1 MTLTRVGVNEMA
13 AVKRVKTLFILYI
26 KNEIMSKTYFSE
38 FKSDVAVA
46 ILTKDD
52 YRYEVMKPLF
62 QICGFGFA
70 ETSSGCVFIDGE
82 VKLTKDE
89 LKWVEA
95 HEVAHIMLKHTKDR
109 NDGDEVAADM
119 FAIILLKDKGY
130 SKVAQLVEDK
140 FLERHKRKL

>member
-1 MTLTRVGVNEMA
+1 
-13 AVKRVKTLFILYI
+13 
-26 KNEIMSKTYFSE
+26 MSKTYFSE

-62 QICGFGFA
+62 EMCGFGFA

-89 LKWVEA
+89 LRWVEA
-95 HEVAHIMLKHTKDR
+95 HELAHIMLKHTKDR
-109 NDGDEVAADM
+109 NDSDEKAADM
-119 FAIILLKDKGY
+119 FSIILLLDKGY
-130 SKVAQLVEDK
+130 SKAAQLVKDK
-140 FLERHKRKL
+140 FEERHKIKL

>member
-1 MTLTRVGVNEMA
+1 
-13 AVKRVKTLFILYI
+13 
-26 KNEIMSKTYFSE
+26 MSKTYFSE

-62 QICGFGFA
+62 EMCGFGFA

-95 HEVAHIMLKHTKDR
+95 HEVSHILLKHTKDR
-109 NDGDEVAADM
+109 NDGDEIAADV
-119 FAIILLKDKGY
+119 FAHKLLLAGGY
-130 SKVAQLVEDK
+130 SKAAQLVEDK
-140 FLERHKRKL
+140 FEERHKIKL

>member
-1 MTLTRVGVNEMA
+1 
-13 AVKRVKTLFILYI
+13 
-26 KNEIMSKTYFSE
+26 MSKTYFSE

-62 QICGFGFA
+62 DICGFGFT

-95 HEVAHIMLKHTKDR
+95 HEVSHIILKHTKDR
-109 NDGDEVAADM
+109 NDGDEIAADM
-119 FAIILLKDKGY
+119 FAVKLLLECGY
-130 SKVAQLVEDK
+130 KKSAQLVK
-140 FLERHKRKL
+140 QKSIERHGHQI

>member
-1 MTLTRVGVNEMA
+1 
-13 AVKRVKTLFILYI
+13 
-26 KNEIMSKTYFSE
+26 MSKTYFSE

-62 QICGFGFA
+62 EMCGFGFA

-82 VKLTKDE
+82 VKLNKNE

-95 HEVAHIMLKHTKDR
+95 HEVAHIILKHTKDR
-109 NDGDEVAADM
+109 NEGDEWEADSLAHRLLSGSGYKRAAG
-119 FAIILLKDKGY
+119 LV
-130 SKVAQLVEDK
+130 SKHSM
-140 FLERHKRKL
+140 ERHNKRI

>member
-1 MTLTRVGVNEMA
+1 
-13 AVKRVKTLFILYI
+13 
-26 KNEIMSKTYFSE
+26 MSKTYFSE

-52 YRYEVMKPLF
+52 HRYEVMKPLF
-62 QICGFGFA
+62 EMCGFGFA

-95 HEVAHIMLKHTKDR
+95 HELAHIILKHTKDR
-109 NDGDEVAADM
+109 NEGDEVAADM

-130 SKVAQLVEDK
+130 SKAAQLVEDK